1 MSLPAGLSACKWD
14 RMKFLFWIIVL
25 ALLFVA
31 GFFAVANRE
40 VVQIDLWPLTR
51 VALPLYLGLICSL
64 AIGFLLGVVVAW
76 WSGRTARARARQASR
91 RADALQR
98 ERDALQAQLEAMRP
112 KPTVIEQETRPANL
126 PAPAPATW
134 PSL

>member
-1 MSLPAGLSACKWD
+1 
-14 RMKFLFWIIVL
+14 MKFLFWIIVI

-40 VVQIDLWPLTR
+40 VVQIDLWPLAK
-51 VALPLYLGLICSL
+51 VVMPLYLGLICTL
-64 AIGFLLGVVVAW
+64 ALGFVLGAVVAW
-76 WSGRTARARARQASR
+76 WSGRSARSRARREAR

-98 ERDALQAQLEAMRP
+98 ERDALQAQLDAARP
-112 KPTVIEQETRPANL
+112 KPPIIEQDLRPANL

>member
-1 MSLPAGLSACKWD
+1 M
-14 RMKFLFWIIVL
+14 RVLFWIIVL
-25 ALLFVA
+25 VLLFVA
-31 GFFAVANRE
+31 GFFAVANRQ
-40 VVQIDLWPLTR
+40 VVDIDLWPLAK
-51 VALPLYLGLICSL
+51 VAIPLYLGLICTL
-64 AIGFLLGVVVAW
+64 TLGFLLGAVVAW
-76 WSGRTARARARQASR
+76 WSGRVARSRARREAR

-112 KPTVIEQETRPANL
+112 QPTVIDQETKPATNL

>member
-1 MSLPAGLSACKWD
+1 
-14 RMKFLFWIIVL
+14 MKFLFWIIVL

-40 VVQIDLWPLTR
+40 VVQIDLWPVTQ
-51 VALPLYLGLICSL
+51 VAMPLYLGLICTL
-64 AIGFLLGVVVAW
+64 ALGFVLGAVVAW
-76 WSGRTARARARQASR
+76 WSGRTARSRARQAAR
-91 RADALQR
+91 RADVLAR
-98 ERDALQAQLEAMRP
+98 ERDALQAQLDAMRP
-112 KPTVIEQETRPANL
+112 RPAVIEQEPRSNL

>member
-1 MSLPAGLSACKWD
+1 
-14 RMKFLFWIIVL
+14 MKFLFWIIVI

-40 VVQIDLWPLTR
+40 IVQIDLWPLAK
-51 VALPLYLGLICSL
+51 VAMPLYLGLICTL
-64 AIGFLLGVVVAW
+64 ALGFVLGAVVAW
-76 WSGRTARARARQASR
+76 WSGRTARSRARREAR
-91 RADALQR
+91 RADALLR
-98 ERDALQAQLEAMRP
+98 ERDALQAQLDATRP
-112 KPTVIEQETRPANL
+112 RPTVIEQEQRTANL

>member
-1 MSLPAGLSACKWD
+1 
-14 RMKFLFWIIVL
+14 MKFLFWIIVL

-40 VVQIDLWPLTR
+40 VVEIDLWPLLGK
-51 VALPLYLGLICSL
+51 VAMPLYFGLVCAL
-64 AIGFLLGVVVAW
+64 AIGFFLGAIVAW
-76 WSGRTARARARQASR
+76 WSGRTVRARARQATR

-98 ERDALQAQLEAMRP
+98 ERDALQAQLDAARP
-112 KPTVIEQETRPANL
+112 RPPALDAAKPANL
-126 PAPAPATW
+126 PAPAPAAW

>member
-1 MSLPAGLSACKWD
+1 
-14 RMKFLFWIIVL
+14 MKFLFWIIVL

-40 VVQIDLWPLTR
+40 IVQIDLWPAFTK
-51 VALPLYLGLICSL
+51 VAMPLYLGLICARAL
-64 AIGFLLGVVVAW
+64 GFVLGAVVAW
-76 WSGRTARARARQASR
+76 WSGRTARSRARREAR

-98 ERDALQAQLEAMRP
+98 ERDALQTQLDA
-112 KPTVIEQETRPANL
+112 TRPQPPVLDPAAKAL
-126 PAPAPATW
+126 PAPAPAVW

>member
-1 MSLPAGLSACKWD
+1 
-14 RMKFLFWIIVL
+14 MKILFWIIVL

-40 VVQIDLWPLTR
+40 VVQIDLWPLAK
-51 VALPLYLGLICSL
+51 VAVPLYLALICTL
-64 AIGFLLGVVVAW
+64 ATGFLIGALVAW
-76 WSGRTARARARQASR
+76 WSGRIARARARREAR

-98 ERDALQAQLEAMRP
+98 DRDALQTQLEAMRAQQS
-112 KPTVIEQETRPANL
+112 TVIAQETRPAANL

>member
-1 MSLPAGLSACKWD
+1 
-14 RMKFLFWIIVL
+14 MKFVFWIIAL

-40 VVQIDLWPLTR
+40 MVEIDLWPIFTK
-51 VALPLYLGLICSL
+51 VAMPLYFSLVCAL
-64 AIGFLLGVVVAW
+64 AIGFLLGAIVAW
-76 WSGRTARARARQASR
+76 WSGRTARSRARQASR

-98 ERDALQAQLEAMRP
+98 ERDALQAQIDAARP
-112 KPTVIEQETRPANL
+112 RPATIDVAAKPANL
-126 PAPAPATW
+126 PAPVPAAW

>member
-1 MSLPAGLSACKWD
+1 
-14 RMKFLFWIIVL
+14 MKFLFWIIAL

-40 VVQIDLWPLTR
+40 VVEIDLWPVFTK
-51 VALPLYLGLICSL
+51 VAMPLYFSLVCAL
-64 AIGFLLGVVVAW
+64 AIGFFLGAAVAW
-76 WSGRTARARARQASR
+76 WSGRTARSRARQATR

-98 ERDALQAQLEAMRP
+98 ERDSLQAQVDAARPRPAAIEA
-112 KPTVIEQETRPANL
+112 TARPANL
-126 PAPAPATW
+126 PAPVPAVW

>member
-1 MSLPAGLSACKWD
+1 
-14 RMKFLFWIIVL
+14 MKFLFWIIVL

-40 VVQIDLWPLTR
+40 VVQIDLWP
-51 VALPLYLGLICSL
+51 VAKVAIPLYFALICTL
-64 AIGFLLGVVVAW
+64 ALGFVLGAAVAW
-76 WSGRTARARARQASR
+76 WSGRTARARARQATR
-91 RADALQR
+91 RADALAR
-98 ERDALQAQLEAMRP
+98 ERDALQAQLDAARP
-112 KPTVIEQETRPANL
+112 RPTVIEQHPTPASNL

>member
-1 MSLPAGLSACKWD
+1 
-14 RMKFLFWIIVL
+14 MKFVFWIIAL

-40 VVQIDLWPLTR
+40 VVEIDLWPLFTK
-51 VALPLYLGLICSL
+51 VAMPLYFSLVCTL
-64 AIGFLLGVVVAW
+64 AIGFLLGAIVAW
-76 WSGRTARARARQASR
+76 WSGRTARSRARQASR

-98 ERDALQAQLEAMRP
+98 ERDALQAQLDAARP
-112 KPTVIEQETRPANL
+112 RPATIDVAAKPANL
-126 PAPAPATW
+126 PAPVPATW

>member
-1 MSLPAGLSACKWD
+1 
-14 RMKFLFWIIVL
+14 MKFLFWIIVI

-40 VVQIDLWPLTR
+40 VVQIDLWPL
-51 VALPLYLGLICSL
+51 AKIAAPLYFSLICAL
-64 AIGFLLGVVVAW
+64 ALGFLIGAVVAW
-76 WSGRTARARARQASR
+76 WSGRAARSRARQASR

-112 KPTVIEQETRPANL
+112 QPQPALIDQESRPATTL

>member
-1 MSLPAGLSACKWD
+1 
-14 RMKFLFWIIVL
+14 MKFLFWIIVL

-40 VVQIDLWPLTR
+40 IVQIDLWPAFTK
-51 VALPLYLGLICSL
+51 VAMPLYLGLICAL
-64 AIGFLLGVVVAW
+64 ALGCVLGAVVAW
-76 WSGRTARARARQASR
+76 WSGRTARSRARREAR

-98 ERDALQAQLEAMRP
+98 ERDALQTQLDA
-112 KPTVIEQETRPANL
+112 TRPQPPVLDPAAKAL
-126 PAPAPATW
+126 PAPAPAVW

>member
-1 MSLPAGLSACKWD
+1 MVYACKWE

-40 VVQIDLWPLTR
+40 VVQIDLWPVTQ
-51 VALPLYLGLICSL
+51 VAMPLYFALICTL
-64 AIGFLLGVVVAW
+64 ALGFLLGALVAW
-76 WSGRTARARARQASR
+76 WSGHTARVRARQAAR
-91 RADALQR
+91 RADALAR
-98 ERDALQAQLEAMRP
+98 ERDALQAQLDAARP
-112 KPTVIEQETRPANL
+112 KPTVIEQEATPTTTL

-134 PSL
+134 PAL

>member
-1 MSLPAGLSACKWD
+1 
-14 RMKFLFWIIVL
+14 MKFLFWIIVL

-40 VVQIDLWPLTR
+40 IVQIDLWPLFTK
-51 VALPLYLGLICSL
+51 VAMPLYLGLICAL
-64 AIGFLLGVVVAW
+64 ALGFVLGAAVAW
-76 WSGRTARARARQASR
+76 WSGRAARSRARREAR

-98 ERDALQAQLEAMRP
+98 ERDALQVQLDAARP
-112 KPTVIEQETRPANL
+112 QPPVLDPAAKALTTL
-126 PAPAPATW
+126 PAPAPAVW

>member
-1 MSLPAGLSACKWD
+1 
-14 RMKFLFWIIVL
+14 MKFLFWIIVL

-40 VVQIDLWPLTR
+40 VVEIDLWPIFGKI
-51 VALPLYLGLICSL
+51 AMPLYFGLVCALAFGFVLG
-64 AIGFLLGVVVAW
+64 AVVAW
-76 WSGRTARARARQASR
+76 WSGRTARARARQATR

-98 ERDALQAQLEAMRP
+98 ERDALQAQLDAGRLRP
-112 KPTVIEQETRPANL
+112 PVVDAAAARPANL